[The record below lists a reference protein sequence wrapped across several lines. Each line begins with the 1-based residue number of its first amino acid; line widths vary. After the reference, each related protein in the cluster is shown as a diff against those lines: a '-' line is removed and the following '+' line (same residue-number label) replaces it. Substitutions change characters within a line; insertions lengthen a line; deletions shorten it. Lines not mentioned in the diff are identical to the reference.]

1 MLLLFIIAN
10 FRLWECIFEFK
21 KEKCCLL
28 VLRRNK
34 ISNMKVMLGNTKRV
48 EAGKTALVTWL
59 NSTF

>member
-10 FRLWECIFEFK
+10 FRLWESIFEFK

-34 ISNMKVMLGNTKRV
+34 ISNMKVIGNTKRV
-48 EAGKTALVTWL
+48 EAGKTALVSL
-59 NSTF
+59 INSTF